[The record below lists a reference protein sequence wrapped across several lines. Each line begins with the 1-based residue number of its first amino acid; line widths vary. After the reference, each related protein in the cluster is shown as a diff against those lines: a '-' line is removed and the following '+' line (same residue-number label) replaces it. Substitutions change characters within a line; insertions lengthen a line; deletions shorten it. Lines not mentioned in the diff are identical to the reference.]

1 MILGTIEARKNHL
14 MLLQVWAKIVERVGA
29 RAPRLLVIGQ
39 RGWECEQVVD
49 LLDRSELLKGSVIE
63 IKIAVTRCSQTIWQL
78 HARCCL
84 PSLVEGYGLPLVE
97 AGLRSGTPAIASDLP
112 VFREIVGDI
121 PEYLDRID
129 GPSWDCAI
137 MDYSANGSSRRK
149 AQVKRMAGFRAP
161 AGTIISKQ
169 CAPGFRPFEAPPL
182 RKGDR

>member
-1 MILGTIEARKNHL
+1 M
-14 MLLQVWAKIVERVGA
+14 GA

-63 IKIAVTRCSQTIWQL
+63 IKNCSDAL
-78 HARCCL
+78 LSNHLADSRAL
-84 PSLVEGYGLPLVE
+84 LFPSLVEGYGLPLVE
-97 AGLRSGTPAIASDLP
+97 ALRSGTPAIASDLP

-121 PEYLDRID
+121 PEYLDPID

-161 AGTIISKQ
+161 SWDDH
-169 CAPGFRPFEAPPL
+169 FEAVRTWL
-182 RKGDR
+182 STI